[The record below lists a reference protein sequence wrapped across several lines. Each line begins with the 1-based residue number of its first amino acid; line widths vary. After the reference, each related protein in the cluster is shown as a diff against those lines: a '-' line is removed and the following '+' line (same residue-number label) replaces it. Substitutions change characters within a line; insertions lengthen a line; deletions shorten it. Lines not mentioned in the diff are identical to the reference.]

1 MYMKRR
7 MIRQDG
13 RGFSLV
19 EMITVLIVIG
29 IVAAFIIV
37 RMMDTRSV
45 DLNSQLDVV
54 KNHLRYAQ
62 SRAMATASPWGVTF
76 ATDKTYFLFR
86 GSAPSTPVVF
96 QGEDNVT
103 VDLSAKKSALT
114 ITSAS
119 SAPQTITFD
128 AYGSPGN
135 TTITVTTN
143 GGNIIVTK
151 NTGFIP

>member
-13 RGFSLV
+13 RGFTLV

-76 ATDKTYFLFR
+76 ATSKTYFLFR
-86 GSAPSTPVVF
+86 GSAPTTPVIF
-96 QGEDNVT
+96 QGEDNTT

-119 SAPQTITFD
+119 AAPQTITFD
-128 AYGSPGN
+128 AYGSPGG

-151 NTGFIP
+151 NTGYIP